1 MKIEDQK
8 GPIQGQTS
16 ILEAKSIGLNPKNK
30 RKRKGELM
38 I

>member
-8 GPIQGQTS
+8 GPNQGQIS
-16 ILEAKSIGLNPKNK
+16 ILESKSIGLNPKNK
-30 RKRKGELM
+30 RKIKGELM